1 MFFLYTVCPTIDIRN
16 RLANFKKLND
26 CTVVEGYVRI
36 ILIEHT
42 EEEEFRRLAFPKLR
56 EITGY
61 LLLYRV
67 YGLRSLTDLFPNL
80 AVIRGQVL
88 FFNYALVIFEM
99 PDLEEIGLHS
109 LTRIVRGGLRMEKNA
124 QLCYIDTVDWQRVT
138 SVKMADN
145 FILQNKELDECVN
158 VCPKN
163 KSDGSPICP
172 IADVTMLSSGEK
184 NRQEMCWNADKCQ
197 KGQISR
203 SFNPPCVHYDGTPQS
218 LN

>member
-1 MFFLYTVCPTIDIRN
+1 M
-16 RLANFKKLND
+16 
-26 CTVVEGYVRI
+26 VEGNVRI
-36 ILIEHT
+36 ILIEHA
-42 EEEEFRRLAFPKLR
+42 EEDEFRRLAFPKLR

-80 AVIRGQVL
+80 SVIRGQVL

-124 QLCYIDTVDWQRVT
+124 QLCYIDTVDWERVT

-163 KSDGSPICP
+163 KSDGSALCP
-172 IADVTMLSSGEK
+172 NMDVTLSSGEK
-184 NRQEMCWNADKCQ
+184 SKQELCWNADKCQ
-197 KGQISR
+197 KGQFSSGYR
-203 SFNPPCVHYDGTPQS
+203 T
-218 LN
+218 